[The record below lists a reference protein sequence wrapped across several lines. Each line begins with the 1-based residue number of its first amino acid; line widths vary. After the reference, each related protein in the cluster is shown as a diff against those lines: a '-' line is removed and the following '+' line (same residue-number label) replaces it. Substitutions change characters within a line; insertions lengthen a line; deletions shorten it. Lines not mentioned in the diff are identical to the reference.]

1 MPTGADWNKYDR
13 YLVVV
18 AHPDDAEFSSAGT
31 IALLTAAGKHV
42 VIAQVTSGD
51 KGTSD
56 PNTAT
61 THMVST
67 REAEEIEAG
76 RVLGVEIVDFLRQ
89 TDGELLPTLE
99 LRGQIARVIRKH
111 TPDVVITHDP
121 VPTVRVSSRPSCGRA
136 FGARRGL
143 PVGPRSARVSRAT
156 GRRIATAQDGRGLV
170 FQRGASGSDSR
181 HNTGY
186 GREDRLASCALFASR
201 GER

>member
-61 THMVST
+61 THMVTT

-76 RVLGVEIVDFLRQ
+76 HVLGVETVDFLRQ

-99 LRGQIARVIRKH
+99 LRGQIARAIRKH

-121 VPTVRVSSRPSCGRA
+121 VSTIRISSRPSGGRP
-136 FGARRGL
+136 FRARRGL
-143 PVGPRSARVSRAT
+143 PVGARSARVSRAP

-170 FQRGASGSDSR
+170 FQCGAPGSDRR
-181 HNTGY
+181 HNTGH
-186 GREDRLASCALFASR
+186 GQEDRLAQGALFASR